1 MTDERVSIPVMR
13 FHSNLEAI
21 MDTRDEMAAIREIQE
36 NLQILYKDGY
46 SLPYVGVDGI
56 YGDATADAVGDFQ
69 NIVGLE
75 PTGVVDID
83 TWTALVA
90 AARQAQVRAQES
102 AAIKPFERRLQNNEV
117 KMGEISDLVTIIQL
131 MLKTLT
137 EYEYGEVIAD
147 GVFGDVTENA
157 IIDFQRRNG
166 LEPTGVVDKI
176 TWNALAR
183 AYNKYVSY
191 DH

>member
-1 MTDERVSIPVMR
+1 
-13 FHSNLEAI
+13 
-21 MDTRDEMAAIREIQE
+21 MDTRDERSAIMEIQE

-46 SLPYVGVDGI
+46 DLPYVSIDGI
-56 YGDATADAVGDFQ
+56 YGDITESAVSDFQ
-69 NIVGLE
+69 NSVGLE
-75 PTGVVDID
+75 PTGVVDFD

-90 AARQAQVRAQES
+90 ASRQATARAQES
-102 AAIKPFERRLQNNEV
+102 APIRPFERRLSNNEV

-137 EYEYGEVIAD
+137 EYEYGDVVAD
-147 GVFGDVTENA
+147 GVFGDITENA
-157 IIDFQRRNG
+157 VMDFQRRNN
-166 LEPTGVVDKI
+166 LEPNGIIDET